1 LNTIRLT
8 IAETLPTLNMLLRLH
23 WSKRRRIQS
32 RVSQLVW
39 LEMQRQGLRPA
50 SPITRCRIRIRRYS
64 RRSPDVDSLPST
76 GKLLLDVLQ
85 PASRA
90 HPQGLGVI
98 ADDTPECIVD
108 YKVEHVAGKNRMDI
122 ESEPIGVEGS
132 PQA

>member
-1 LNTIRLT
+1 MSTIRIT

-39 LEMQRQGLRPA
+39 LDLQRQGIRLSA
-50 SPITRCRIRIRRYS
+50 PIGRCRIRIRRYS

-85 PASRA
+85 PASKT

-98 ADDTPECIVD
+98 ADDTPECIVE
-108 YKVEHVAGKNRMDI
+108 YRVEHAVGKNRMDVEI
-122 ESEPIGVEGS
+122 EAVD
-132 PQA
+132 Q